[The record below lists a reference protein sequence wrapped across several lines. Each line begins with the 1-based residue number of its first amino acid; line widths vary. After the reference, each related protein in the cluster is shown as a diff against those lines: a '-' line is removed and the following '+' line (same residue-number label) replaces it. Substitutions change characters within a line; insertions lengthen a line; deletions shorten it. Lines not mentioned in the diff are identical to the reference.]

1 MIQIADN
8 PALRAAI
15 VYIALLALGLIP
27 LAFRVIGIRRGQ
39 RIGIGDGGNAKLAQ
53 AVRVHANYAENAP
66 FGLALLL
73 ALPLAASP
81 AWAVHVVGLCMVL
94 GRAAHAVGL
103 SQSVGSSLGRVA
115 GMILTFSALLI
126 GAATLLWRAFA

>member
-1 MIQIADN
+1 MIQIGDN
-8 PALRAAI
+8 PALRAAM
-15 VYIALLALGLIP
+15 VYIAVLAVGLIP

-39 RIGIGDGGNAKLAQ
+39 RIGIGDGGNRELAQ

-81 AWAVHVVGLCMVL
+81 AWCVHLVGLCLVI
-94 GRAAHAVGL
+94 GRAAHAFGL
-103 SQSVGSSLGRVA
+103 SQTVGSSPGRVA
-115 GMILTFSALLI
+115 GMILTFTALII
-126 GAATLLWRAFA
+126 GAAILLWRAVA